1 MQVKGRLVSDEPL
14 GVCLRVGFTKGRVG
28 TKLRPK
34 NSKAVEQR
42 QRQHSPRS
50 DEAVLVRVK
59 AQGIARRRE
68 PYGNNDSTT

>member
-1 MQVKGRLVSDEPL
+1 MQVKGRLVSDKPL

-59 AQGIARRRE
+59 AQGAGTIRQQ
-68 PYGNNDSTT
+68 